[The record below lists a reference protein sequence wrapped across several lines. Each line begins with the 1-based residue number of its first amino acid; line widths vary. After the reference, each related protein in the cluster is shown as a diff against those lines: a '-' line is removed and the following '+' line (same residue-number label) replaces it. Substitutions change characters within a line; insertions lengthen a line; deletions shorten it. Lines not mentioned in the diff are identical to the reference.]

1 MAKSKTP
8 VVPDAH
14 VLRVLME
21 EYLEILR
28 EAERRTK
35 KVLSLDPRK
44 EEFWDE
50 LSELDPHLTF
60 IGSRTESIQE
70 EIDELTDQLPE
81 D

>member
-8 VVPDAH
+8 VAPDTH
-14 VLRVLME
+14 VIRVLME
-21 EYLEILR
+21 EYVEILR

-35 KVLSLDPRK
+35 KVLSLDPTR

-50 LSELDPHLTF
+50 LSELDPDLTF
-60 IGSRTESIQE
+60 IASRTESIQE

>member
-8 VVPDAH
+8 VVPDTH

-21 EYLEILR
+21 EYVEILR
-28 EAERRTK
+28 EAERRTRK
-35 KVLSLDPRK
+35 ALSLDPHQ

-60 IGSRTESIQE
+60 VASRTESIQE
-70 EIDELTDQLPE
+70 EIDELTEQLPG